1 MRRGKFKPKALE
13 EALMHVR
20 AWAVAACALLWVQ
33 AGDVAAFDVA
43 NRSME
48 AGLGNASSVAD
59 EARAGAIRGRVTDE
73 AGNPLELVQV
83 TVVGTAFSTVTNASG
98 EFLMPNVP
106 SGLYTLR
113 ATRLGYADTNR
124 ENVRVAD
131 ATVTVDFTLRT
142 SALMLDEIVATGV
155 ADPTSARRVPFTVGR
170 VSGDVLQAPTDNA
183 ISAIQGRISGVAITS
198 PAQPGAGI
206 NILLRTPTSISRS
219 NTPLFVVD
227 GVILA
232 STFGRST
239 ADLAALDIESIEV
252 VKGAAAASLYGSR
265 AAAGVVQIRT
275 RRGAGLET
283 GQTRVTVRSEFG
295 INQLARRIS
304 LASHHNY
311 LTNAQGQYVNA
322 SGTVVERGNR
332 VQRPASERF
341 LDVPYADPLYDHL
354 NQFFDPGTFMVN
366 SVTLAQ
372 NSENTNFF
380 TSFSNNRNSG
390 VVLDHGGYD
399 RNDVRVNL
407 DHRIGANL
415 QFSISGFHMR
425 SERESLPSETFR
437 GLVQQQPDVNLLDPD
452 PDGTKYVWW
461 PDENGVV
468 ANPLY
473 EIVTSRDD
481 EDRVRT
487 LASSDVRWAPVG
499 WMSVDANV
507 SYDRSDRLTSFYF
520 PRGRNTIISAWQG
533 GVVDRG
539 NGLTTALNSSISTQF
554 RGSWNDLSG
563 RLTLRA
569 LMEKEDY
576 EFFSSRISGLTV
588 EGVPDLNA
596 GTIATVGGSTQ
607 EIAAQGFFAATNF
620 DYRGRYIVD
629 GLIRR
634 DGSSL
639 FGPEERWHT
648 YYRTSAAWRMAE
660 EPWWSFDAI
669 DEFKLR
675 YSRGTAG
682 GRPDFSDRFETY
694 SFTDGGG
701 LQKGTLGNRFLKP
714 ERSLEQ
720 EFGLDVIVR
729 NRVSV
734 QLTHARTKTEDQL
747 VSVPLPAG
755 FGFSNQWQNA
765 GTMEGHSWEGTI
777 EATAIDRPGLRWS
790 IGLVADR
797 SSHEITE
804 YNRRCF
810 RTGAESAFFRC
821 AGERLGTMYGT
832 RFLRSVDELG
842 EGLPAN
848 EFQVND
854 DGLLV
859 WVGAGGDW
867 RNHQWGTS
875 STGLDVTYGWGLPIL
890 QRDEAGTSAVVRIG
904 DTNPDFSWGVSS
916 NLQWGDLS
924 VFTLLNAQVGGVI
937 YNRTKQRMY
946 QYNNSGDADQAGRPQ
961 ELKKTTDYYGALYAG
976 NLINQWFVEDAGYVR
991 LREVS
996 LRYRVPETVLSRLPH
1011 IGVDGLTVFASGRN
1025 LFTWS
1030 DYTGF
1035 DPEAG
1040 TPLSRMDDFVYPQF
1054 RTITTGLEI
1063 RF

>member
-1 MRRGKFKPKALE
+1 
-13 EALMHVR
+13 MHVR
-20 AWAVAACALLWVQ
+20 AWAVAVCVLFWIQV
-33 AGDVAAFDVA
+33 GDAAAHDAA
-43 NRSME
+43 NSSAE
-48 AGLGNASSVAD
+48 AVASSASASLT
-59 EARAGAIRGRVTDE
+59 EAMPRAGAIRGRVVDE
-73 AGNPLELVQV
+73 AGMPLELVQV
-83 TVVGTAFSTVTNASG
+83 TVVGTAFAGVTNANG
-98 EFLMPNVP
+98 EFLMLNVP
-106 SGLYTLR
+106 SGLYTIR
-113 ATRLGYADTNR
+113 ASRLGYADATR

-131 ATVTVDFTLRT
+131 ATVTVELTLRT
-142 SALMLDEIVATGV
+142 TALMLDEIVATGV

-170 VSGDVLQAPTDNA
+170 VSGEALQVPTDNA
-183 ISAIQGRISGVAITS
+183 ISALQGRISGVNITT

-239 ADLAALDIESIEV
+239 ADLASLDIESIEV

-275 RRGAGLET
+275 RRGTGVES

-295 INQLARRIS
+295 INQLARRIN
-304 LASHHNY
+304 LATHHNY
-311 LTNAQGQYVNA
+311 LTNAQGQYVDAAGN
-322 SGTVVERGNR
+322 VVSRAQR
-332 VQRPASERF
+332 VQRPVGERF
-341 LDVPYADPLYDHL
+341 LDVPYADPIYDHL
-354 NQFFDPGTFMVN
+354 DQFFDPGSFMVN

-372 NSENTNFF
+372 NSDNTNFF

-390 VVLDHGGYD
+390 VVLDHGAYD
-399 RNDVRVNL
+399 RNDVRINL
-407 DHRIGANL
+407 DHRLGANL
-415 QFSISGFHMR
+415 QFSVSGFHMR
-425 SERESLPSETFR
+425 STRESLPSETFR

-452 PDGTKYVWW
+452 PDGTKYVWF

-481 EDRVRT
+481 ENRART
-487 LASSDVRWAPVG
+487 LASSDVRWSPVG
-499 WMSVDANV
+499 WMSVEANV

-520 PRGRNTIISAWQG
+520 PRGRKTIISSWQN

-569 LMEKEDY
+569 LMEQEDY

-607 EIAAQGFFAATNF
+607 EIAAQGFFAATNL

-629 GLIRR
+629 GLVRR

-660 EPWWSFDAI
+660 EPWFNIAAI
-669 DEFKLR
+669 DELKLR

-682 GRPDFSDRFETY
+682 GRPNFGDRFETY
-694 SFTDGGG
+694 NFTDGGG
-701 LQKGTLGNRFLKP
+701 LEKGTLGNRFLKP

-720 EFGLDVIVR
+720 EFGVDVIVR
-729 NRVSV
+729 NRVSL
-734 QLTHARTKTEDQL
+734 QLTHARTRTEDQL

-765 GTMEGHSWEGTI
+765 GTMEGNSWEGTI

-797 SSHEITE
+797 SRHEITE

-810 RTGAESAFFRC
+810 RTGTASAFYRC

-832 RFLRSVDELG
+832 RFLSSIDELG

-854 DGLLV
+854 DGLVV

-875 STGLDVTYGWGLPIL
+875 STGLDITYGWGLPIL
-890 QRDEAGTSAVVRIG
+890 
-904 DTNPDFSWGVSS
+904 
-916 NLQWGDLS
+916 
-924 VFTLLNAQVGGVI
+924 
-937 YNRTKQRMY
+937 
-946 QYNNSGDADQAGRPQ
+946 
-961 ELKKTTDYYGALYAG
+961 
-976 NLINQWFVEDAGYVR
+976 
-991 LREVS
+991 
-996 LRYRVPETVLSRLPH
+996 
-1011 IGVDGLTVFASGRN
+1011 
-1025 LFTWS
+1025 
-1030 DYTGF
+1030 
-1035 DPEAG
+1035 
-1040 TPLSRMDDFVYPQF
+1040 
-1054 RTITTGLEI
+1054 
-1063 RF
+1063 